1 MVTSKNRIRAALAH
15 LFGGGEIDRAQIKQ
29 AQTAE
34 LLALHRE
41 QPTHPAR
48 GLTPS
53 RLAQIMDEAEAG
65 DLVAQSDLF
74 EDVEEKDGH
83 VAAEMGKRRRALLA
97 LEWQVVPPD
106 NPTPAEERA
115 AETIGQL
122 LDSVDD
128 FEGVLFDVTDAIG
141 KGFVA
146 LEYDGW
152 RRVDGD
158 WLPGDIIHRPQRWF
172 QIHRDFRQELRLRG
186 PGGGI
191 PLTPAGWLVHVHR
204 AKSGYLERA
213 ALFRSIAYPYLFKNY
228 SIGDL
233 AEFLEHYGQY
243 AKIGRYP
250 GGATDAEKRTLLS
263 ALIGLGRRAAG
274 IIPQGMELELLKAV
288 EGDPAA
294 FKLMIQWA
302 EETQSKVIL
311 GGILTSG
318 TGSGTNTN
326 ALGNVHN
333 EVRIDLRNS
342 DARQIA
348 RSLSYQLL
356 YPMGVLNGL
365 VQDFRRCPRIEFDIA
380 EREDLALFADA
391 LPKLID
397 RGVRVPRQWAQER
410 LGIPEPEQGEE
421 VLGGPA
427 PALPFR
433 AQQRGRIALRASPAV
448 PDAALARIDADL
460 QPITGDWIGAIAALV
475 DQAGSLEELRDGL
488 EQLLP
493 GMTTDAYAQA
503 MGEAL
508 AAASLAGR
516 SDLLDEAAR
525 GG

>member
-1 MVTSKNRIRAALAH
+1 MVIKRTVRAALAH
-15 LFGGGEIDRAQIKQ
+15 WFGGGGNGEIDLAQIEQ

-34 LLALHRE
+34 RKSLHRE
-41 QPTHPAR
+41 LPTHPAR
-48 GLTPS
+48 GLTPA
-53 RLAQIMDEAEAG
+53 RLAQILDQAEQG
-65 DLVAQSDLF
+65 DLIAQSDLF
-74 EDVEEKDGH
+74 EDIEEKDGH
-83 VAAEMGKRRRALLA
+83 VAAEMGKRRRALLS

-106 NPTPAEERA
+106 NPTPAEEKA
-115 AETIGQL
+115 AETLGQM
-122 LDSVDD
+122 LDALDD

-172 QIHRDFRQELRLRG
+172 QIEREFRQELRLRG
-186 PGGGI
+186 PGGGV

-204 AKSGYLERA
+204 AKSGYMERA
-213 ALFRSIAYPYLFKNY
+213 AMFRSLAFPYLFKSY

-250 GGATDAEKRTLLS
+250 SGANDAEKRTLLN
-263 ALIGLGRRAAG
+263 ALVGLGRRAAG
-274 IIPQGMELELLKAV
+274 IIPQGMEIELLKAV
-288 EGDPAA
+288 DGDAAA
-294 FKLMIQWA
+294 FKILLQWA

-333 EVRIDLRNS
+333 DVRIDLRNS

-348 RSLSYQLL
+348 RSISYQLL
-356 YPMGVLNGL
+356 YPMGVLNDL
-365 VQDFRRCPRIEFDIA
+365 VQDFRRCPRFEFDTA
-380 EREDLALFADA
+380 EREDLQLFADA

-410 LGIPEPEQGEE
+410 LGIPEPQAGQD
-421 VLGGPA
+421 VLGSPA

-433 AQQRGRIALRASPAV
+433 AQQRRRIALAGAPGVA
-448 PDAALARIDADL
+448 DANLERIDSDL
-460 QPITGDWIGAIAALV
+460 QPVTGDWIAAIEALAR
-475 DQAGSLEELRDGL
+475 QADSLEALRDGL
-488 EQLLP
+488 ETLLP
-493 GMTTDAYAQA
+493 GMTTEAFAEAMAQ
-503 MGEAL
+503 AL
-508 AAASLAGR
+508 AAANLAGR

-525 GG
+525 